1 MRHPRSPR
9 TTAGRLLVPLLA
21 ALALGGCGGGTATVD
36 GAPDRAPEQVR
47 LDAAGRAAA
56 ASAQLHAV
64 RQTYPTAGLEVPP
77 AAVTSTRS
85 AGDGLE
91 RQEEWPADLRRVDGF
106 DIGWPEI
113 ASRPRVPDAED
124 ELVLR
129 WCGVTRDET
138 ACPRPWGRP

>member
-64 RQTYPTAGLEVPP
+64 RQTYPTAGLDVPP
-77 AAVTSTRS
+77 SSLTRTV
-85 AGDGLE
+85 ADGPLL
-91 RQEEWPADLRRVDGF
+91 RTATDLRRVDGF

-113 ASRPRVPDAED
+113 ASRPRTEAPAEKQ
-124 ELVLR
+124 VAP
-129 WCGVTRDET
+129 RD
-138 ACPRPWGRP
+138 R